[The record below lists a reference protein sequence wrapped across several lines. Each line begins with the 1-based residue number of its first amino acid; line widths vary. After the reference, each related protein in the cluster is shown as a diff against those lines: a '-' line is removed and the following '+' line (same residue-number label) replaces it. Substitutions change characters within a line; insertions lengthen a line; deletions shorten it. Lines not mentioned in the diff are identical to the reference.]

1 VSKELDYQE
10 LFQRVA
16 RPGEEFDDD
25 WVEEIQE
32 VMHEEGRT
40 VAREWCPA
48 GITLPS
54 VVVLFRGLF
63 IASDEVCSYGPF
75 DTFAEAAAAIQFPF
89 NPETSDIWV
98 APEFD
103 DGSVAAARSALG
115 ARRQE

>member
-1 VSKELDYQE
+1 MSKELDYQE